1 MLKLVVFCVIAVGG
15 ATAGWA
21 QAQVHVKMPDLSGTS
36 TLKEQT
42 ASAAIQNYL
51 QAWDGLRSAMAQ
63 NRADLLD
70 SYFIG
75 TARDKLSAT
84 VRQQA
89 SLGIRTNYQDKSHD
103 IQVVF
108 YSRDG
113 MSLQLID
120 DVEYVVQLVAP
131 GQHAVAQN
139 VKARYVAVMTPTE
152 TKWRVRVFQAVP
164 E

>member
-1 MLKLVVFCVIAVGG
+1 MFKVIVFCALSIGG
-15 ATAGWA
+15 VASAAA
-21 QAQVHVKMPDLSGTS
+21 QATVHVKVPDSSGTS
-36 TLKEQT
+36 TLKEPT

-51 QAWDGLRSAMAQ
+51 QAWDGFRSAMAQ

-70 SYFIG
+70 SDFIG
-75 TARDKLSAT
+75 TAKDKLAAT
-84 VRQQA
+84 IQQQA
-89 SLGIRTNYQDKSHD
+89 ALGIRSNYRDKSHD

-113 MSLQLID
+113 LSLQLTD
-120 DVEYVVQLVAP
+120 DVEYDVQLVAP
-131 GQHAVAQN
+131 GQQAESQQVR
-139 VKARYVAVMTPTE
+139 ARYVVVMTPTE